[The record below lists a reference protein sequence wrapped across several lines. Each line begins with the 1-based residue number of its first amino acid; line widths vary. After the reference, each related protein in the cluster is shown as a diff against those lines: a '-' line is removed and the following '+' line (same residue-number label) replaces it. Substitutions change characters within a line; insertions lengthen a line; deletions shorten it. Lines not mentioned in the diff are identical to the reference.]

1 MFLEH
6 VTRNGE
12 RAGIL
17 WHGGTTATHWA
28 IPG

>member
-6 VTRNGE
+6 VTRMGSG
-12 RAGIL
+12 GIL
-17 WHGGTTATHWA
+17 WHGSTTATRWA